1 LPAAPLRPPAGEG
14 VHTTG
19 MLRAAMK
26 VLFTNAGLRNRAG
39 TELWVRDVALA
50 LLRRSHTVAAYSTVL
65 GEVADELRDAGVVV
79 VDRLEALP
87 WEPEV
92 IHGHHHAETMTA
104 LVHFG
109 GVPAIYVCHGV
120 APWQEA
126 PPLHPRV
133 MRYVAVTELVRE
145 MAVKRHGVPPERL
158 SLMLNFV
165 DLEEFPLRADLP
177 DRPRRALLFS
187 NQATPESLYPEVSE
201 GCRRCGLELDAVG
214 RGMGNPTS
222 RPGDI
227 LGRYDLVFAVGR
239 AALEALA
246 CGTAVIVCGA
256 EGMGPLVDTGQLD
269 RLRRLNFGI
278 AASTAALTP
287 EEVARQIGRYDAA
300 DAARTAARV
309 RQEAGL
315 DQAVERL
322 LTLYGEALTAFA
334 ETPGLARP
342 PDPATAAY
350 ITALA
355 ALVKR
360 SQRQAAREAR
370 GPAGRG

>member
-1 LPAAPLRPPAGEG
+1 MRI
-14 VHTTG
+14 
-19 MLRAAMK
+19 
-26 VLFTNAGLRNRAG
+26 LFTNAGLRNHAG

-50 LLRRSHTVAAYSTVL
+50 LRRRTHEVAAYSTVL
-65 GEVADELRDAGVVV
+65 GEVADELRDGGVVV

-87 WEPEV
+87 WEPEI

-109 GVPAIYVCHGV
+109 RVPAIYVCHGV

-133 MRYVAVTELVRE
+133 LRYVAVNEPVLHT
-145 MAVKRHGVPPERL
+145 AVQRHGVPPERI

-165 DLEEFPLRADLP
+165 DLDRFPLRAGLP

-187 NQATPESLYPEVSE
+187 NQATPDSLYPEVAE
-201 GCRRCGLELDAVG
+201 GCRRGGLELEVVG
-214 RGMGNPTS
+214 RGMGRPTS
-222 RPGDI
+222 RPGEL
-227 LGRYDLVFAVGR
+227 LGGYDLVFAMGR
-239 AALEALA
+239 AALEAMA

-256 EGMGPLVDTGQLD
+256 DGMGPLVDGGEFD

-278 AASTAALTP
+278 AAATAALTP

-300 DAARTAARV
+300 DAARVTARV

-315 DQAVERL
+315 DQAIARL
-322 LTLYGEALTAFA
+322 LALYGEALAAFA
-334 ETPGLARP
+334 EMPGLGRP

-350 ITALA
+350 ITTLA

-360 SQRQAAREAR
+360 SHRQAAREAK
-370 GPAGRG
+370 GQGGRA